1 MSLNQAFN
9 AAASGIQASSFRV
22 QVHTLNVANTNT
34 PDYLRKI
41 PMLSESQQL
50 PFRGVLS
57 QLENSASYPAVAH
70 LKSTGV
76 RVNGIVLDETP
87 GKKLYAPG
95 HPQADKNGY
104 INLSNVN
111 VINEIAD
118 SVTASRLYEANLAV
132 VSLVKQMATRALEIG
147 RGQ

>member
-9 AAASGIQASSFRV
+9 AAAMGIQASSFRV

-41 PMLSESQQL
+41 PLLSQNQRI
-50 PFRGVLS
+50 PFQGVLS
-57 QLENSASYPAVAH
+57 QMQEGLHPAVAH

-76 RVNGIVLDETP
+76 KIDGVVLDETP
-87 GKKLYAPG
+87 GKKLFAPG

-104 INLSNVN
+104 ITLSNVN